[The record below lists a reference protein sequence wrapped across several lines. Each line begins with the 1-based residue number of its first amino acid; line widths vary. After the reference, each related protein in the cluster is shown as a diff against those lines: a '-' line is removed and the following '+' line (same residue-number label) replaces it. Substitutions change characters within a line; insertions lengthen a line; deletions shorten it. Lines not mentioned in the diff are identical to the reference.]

1 MAIGYHIGQ
10 LRLKN
15 TTESIGL
22 LYDVSLAVYNA
33 QPAQL
38 FTEDLVTDL
47 VFGYELVLGQRLHHL
62 LSKIDVL
69 KPHHLSMPPNE

>member
-10 LRLKN
+10 PRLKN

-22 LYDVSLAVYNA
+22 LYDISLAVYNA

-47 VFGYELVLGQRLHHL
+47 VFGYEIVLGQRLHHL
-62 LSKIDVL
+62 
-69 KPHHLSMPPNE
+69 